1 MNILEK
7 IIYSIVSPSKFFA
20 YAEKHDRIRDCAFYY
35 FLLSWIPSIIIMLL
49 YGIDQDNIIMKGP
62 LSFENFILLGLSSLL
77 LAFASST
84 TFFLYTFIVYLVT
97 QLINKKYEYRQS
109 AITVSYGL
117 TPLLLGL
124 ALALVSS
131 YMEYY
136 LLMFLF
142 VIIGFA
148 WSIALF
154 IKGSKIIYKFTTK
167 QSILTMLV
175 APIFGVIAFSG
186 LIVFIS
192 GLSSKNTDLINLS
205 YIMMVSGVADY
216 ITIVFLVKSKKTNM
230 FKSKS

>member
-20 YAEKHDRIRDCAFYY
+20 YAEKHDRIRDCVFYY
-35 FLLSWIPSIIIMLL
+35 FLLSWIPAIIIMLL
-49 YGIDQDNIIMKGP
+49 YGIDQDNIIMKGS
-62 LSFENFILLGLSSLL
+62 LSFENFISLGLSSLL
-77 LAFASST
+77 LIFVSST

-97 QLINKKYEYRQS
+97 QLVNKKYEYRQS
-109 AITVSYGL
+109 VITVSYGL

-124 ALALVSS
+124 VLALVSS
-131 YMEYY
+131 YMKYY
-136 LLMFLF
+136 LIMFLF
-142 VIIGFA
+142 LIIGFV
-148 WSIALF
+148 WSISLF

-167 QSILTMLV
+167 QSILTMLI

-186 LIVFIS
+186 LILFIS
-192 GLSSKNTDLINLS
+192 GLSSKNTNLINLS
-205 YIMMVSGVADY
+205 YIMMGSGIADY